1 MAVVALAVT
10 LSPSGHPGP
19 VPYAEGLVD
28 RVDVGDVQPWPDSVR
43 GAMPGVGYRDPYGG
57 PTPVDVADA
66 VVVGRFTAQ
75 VLLVGFFDQRELADV
90 ADELVAV
97 DRVALF
103 LNRPVFT
110 ERSGW
115 AVSLDWSLLGEVSA
129 DGAVTWPVLDAAR
142 AAEEERRD
150 GQALP
155 PQRRGRT
162 PGSLPVDVFT
172 LEDLR
177 SGAG

>member
-1 MAVVALAVT
+1 MPVMSVKARLITLLMAVVALAVT
-10 LSPSGHPGP
+10 LASSGHPGP
-19 VPYAEGLVD
+19 VPYAEGLVE
-28 RVDVGDVQPWPDSVR
+28 RVDVGDVQPWPDSVQ
-43 GAMPGVGYRDPYGG
+43 GA
-57 PTPVDVADA
+57 PVDVADA
-66 VVVGRFTAQ
+66 VVVGRFTTQ

-97 DRVALF
+97 ERVALF

-129 DGAVTWPVLDAAR
+129 DEAVTWPVLDAAR

-150 GQALP
+150 GEALP
-155 PQRRGRT
+155 PQRQGRT